1 MFHMLYL
8 WIFSSYHIP
17 TMRCTCTSFMFHAY
31 ITFITAVLPRK
42 RKPTSTDVLPR
53 MTYTEKQPSDNLE
66 DYSILSPI
74 TDEGDE
80 SIKTGDSGFEEARQF
95 IRQEV
100 SPEGK

>member
-1 MFHMLYL
+1 
-8 WIFSSYHIP
+8 
-17 TMRCTCTSFMFHAY
+17 MFHAY

-42 RKPTSTDVLPR
+42 RKPTSTDVLLR
-53 MTYTEKQPSDNLE
+53 MTSTEKQLSDNLE

-80 SIKTGDSGFEEARQF
+80 STKTGDSGFEEARQF